1 MTAGL
6 LLWLSVALATYT
18 FIGYPLMAVL
28 LARRYGSTPRTTE
41 DAADLPALTVV
52 VAARN
57 EAAGI
62 AARVAN
68 LLASDYPAER
78 MQIVVVDDGSDDD
91 TALHAAANGDPR
103 VRVLSLPLPLGKAAA
118 LTTAMAQVGTPI
130 TVFADARQ
138 RFAPDA
144 LRRLAMPFADPGV
157 GAVAGELLIGAP
169 ATGSDDAV
177 AGNGVYWR
185 IERALREA
193 EARLGWA
200 HAASGAIYAIRTRL
214 FRPIPS
220 GLLLDDVYTPLQVVR
235 QGQRIWAARDA
246 VAHDVASSELSR
258 EFRRK
263 LRTLAGNWQLIAAQ
277 RWLLDPRRNPVFL
290 AWVSHKF
297 ARLIA
302 PWALLAALLTA
313 AIAEGPL
320 AQVAFW
326 LQVAAYTLAVAAILF
341 PRLARRIP
349 LASTAGNF
357 LALNAAALLS
367 LPLWLGRHDLGQLW
381 KR

>member
-1 MTAGL
+1 MSAAL
-6 LLWLSVALATYT
+6 LLWLSLALAAYT
-18 FIGYPLMAVL
+18 FVGYPLLAML
-28 LARRYGSTPRTTE
+28 LARRYGGTPRSSDE
-41 DAADLPALTVV
+41 PSNLPELTVV

-62 AARVAN
+62 ASRVAN

-78 MQIVVVDDGSDDD
+78 LQIIVVDDGSDDD
-91 TALHAAANGDPR
+91 TAQHAAAGADAR
-103 VRVLSLPLPLGKAAA
+103 VRVVRLPQPLGKAAA
-118 LTTAMAQVGTPI
+118 LTEAMQQVRTPL

-144 LRRLAMPFADPGV
+144 LRRLAAPFADPGV
-157 GAVAGELLIGAP
+157 GAVAGELLIGP
-169 ATGSDDAV
+169 ASTEGDAV
-177 AGNGVYWR
+177 AGNGMYWR

-214 FRPIPS
+214 FRPIPP

-235 QGQRIWAARDA
+235 QGLRIWAARDA
-246 VAHDVASSELSR
+246 VAYDVASSELSR

-277 RWLLDPRRNPVFL
+277 RWLLDPRGNPVFF
-290 AWVSHKF
+290 AWISHKL

-326 LQVAAYTLAVAAILF
+326 LQVAAYTLAVGAILF
-341 PRLARRIP
+341 PRMARRIP

-367 LPLWLGRHDLGQLW
+367 LPLWLGGNDLGQLW